1 MHQRLENMTK
11 VQTVVEDYGTA
22 LGIGVQCAGWG
33 QDSSDRGEHPPS
45 LRIVESH
52 DDLHRHIR

>member
-1 MHQRLENMTK
+1 MTK

-33 QDSSDRGEHPPS
+33 QIGGDRGEHPPS
-45 LRIVESH
+45 LRTVESY